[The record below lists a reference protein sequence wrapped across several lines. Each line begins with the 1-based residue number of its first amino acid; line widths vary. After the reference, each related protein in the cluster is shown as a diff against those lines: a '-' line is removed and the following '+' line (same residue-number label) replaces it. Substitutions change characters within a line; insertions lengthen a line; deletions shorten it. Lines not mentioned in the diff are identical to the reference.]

1 VRVWTAAVVLGVL
14 ATLVFAVTPVAS
26 GQEVPTC
33 QGEPATIVATG
44 TGPTSGTDGSD
55 VIVGTTGADTIY
67 GLGGDDLICGAP
79 DGSTAD
85 GADWIG
91 GGAGKRQH
99 CRDAGQR
106 HDLRREW

>member
-33 QGEPATIVATG
+33 QGEPATIVVTG
-44 TGPTSGTDGSD
+44 
-55 VIVGTTGADTIY
+55 

-79 DGSTAD
+79 DGSTVD

-99 CRDAGQR
+99 CRDAEQR